1 MDSKDKLSPDS
12 DKAKEDALLDEAMSI
27 IAGYEEGL
35 SARDFKSMSDCN
47 CQSHDDHKMVTSDHK
62 TVTNNHKHKK

>member
-1 MDSKDKLSPDS
+1 MVSKKINTNKKVHS
-12 DKAKEDALLDEAMSI
+12 DKAKEDALLDETMKL

-47 CQSHDDHKMVTSDHK
+47 CQSHDKPKMVVNDT
-62 TVTNNHKHKK
+62 KHVSKKK

>member
-1 MDSKDKLSPDS
+1 MNSKNKSSHDS
-12 DKAKEDALLDEAMSI
+12 DKAKEDALLEETMSL

-47 CQSHDDHKMVTSDHK
+47 CQSHDDHKKVISK
-62 TVTNNHKHKK
+62 LKK